1 MALTR
6 RFRETVANRAK
17 HDPAFRAALLE
28 EALQALV
35 DGDLETARSLLR
47 SCINATIGF
56 EGLADQTDLPVKS
69 LMRMVGPRGNPKLD
83 NFVQVVRVLR
93 GASEVS
99 VTVTAGVDETSLKDQ
114 GILTAA

>member
-6 RFRETVANRAK
+6 SFRETVADRAK

-35 DGDLETARSLLR
+35 DGDLEGARLLLR
-47 SCINATIGF
+47 NCINATVGF
-56 EGLADQTDLPVKS
+56 EALADQTHLAPKS
-69 LMRMVGPRGNPKLD
+69 LMRMVGPRGNPTLES
-83 NFVQVVRVLR
+83 FVQVVRVLR

-99 VTVTAGVDETSLKDQ
+99 VTVKAGTDDSPIDRRVLES
-114 GILTAA
+114 A